1 MAVPESPTVPPAAAA
16 LGAAAGV
23 WRALPVPVLL
33 YLAAV
38 MIPLGTTLGG
48 LVLTDLR
55 ILLLVMIIPLGF
67 RLLSGAYGGVMATD
81 VLFIAYVAWGTLALA
96 VDNPDRVVQYAGS
109 TGVEFLG
116 GYVLA
121 RAYIRSAET
130 FAALTRALIWLVAAT
145 LPIALYETV
154 TSHPIVVE
162 LLHRLP
168 GVTASVEPAF
178 TIPRFGFTRVQAVFA
193 HPIHYGLFCT
203 IAFSLCFVGLRG
215 AMADT
220 RRYLLSAVC
229 AVCALL
235 SLSAG
240 PMLALALQAMLILWV
255 TLLRGVK
262 SRWLILLGLFVLAY
276 VAIDLAS
283 NRTPYKVFLTY
294 ATFSSGTAYW
304 RDLILQWGLYNVGQ
318 NPVFGIGLNDWVR
331 PVFMYSSSVDNF
343 WLLAAMRY
351 GIPGFALL
359 AAGYGWSLWRVGL
372 RDFDADPGLYQLRRA
387 WMFSLVGL
395 SFTLVT
401 VDVWGTLYSFVFFLY
416 GAGMWLLT
424 ATPGTAAAGAEAAP
438 ARGLR
443 LRRDHDLLPVFAS
456 AAKPVFRRAPT
467 AEPGRPAQRLTRFPP
482 GTRPEDGRKR

>member
-1 MAVPESPTVPPAAAA
+1 MAVPESPTVPPAATTLA
-16 LGAAAGV
+16 GAVGV

-38 MIPLGTTLGG
+38 MIPLGATVGG

-55 ILLLVMIIPLGF
+55 ILLLVLIVPLTL

-81 VLFIAYVAWGTLALA
+81 ILFICYVAWGTLALA
-96 VDNPDRVVQYAGS
+96 VNNPERVVQFAGS
-109 TGVEFLG
+109 TGVEFFG

-154 TSHPIVVE
+154 TGHPIVVE
-162 LLHRLP
+162 FLQRLP
-168 GVTASVEPAF
+168 GLTASVVPAY
-178 TIPRFGFTRVQAVFA
+178 TIPRFGFSRVQAVFA

-215 AMADT
+215 AMPDT
-220 RRYLLSAVC
+220 RRHLLSAVC
-229 AVCALL
+229 ALCALL

-240 PMLALALQAMLILWV
+240 PMLALALQGMLILWV
-255 TLLRGVK
+255 SLLRGVK

-276 VAIDLAS
+276 VAVDLAS

-331 PVFMYSSSVDNF
+331 PAFMYSSSVDNF

-351 GIPGFALL
+351 GTPGFALL

-372 RDFDADPGLYQLRRA
+372 RDFDADPALYQLRRA

-424 ATPGTAAAGAEAAP
+424 ATPGTASATAEALP

-443 LRRDHDLLPVFAS
+443 LRREGGVRPPLTSGAT
-456 AAKPVFRRAPT
+456 PVFRRAQPA
-467 AEPGRPAQRLTRFPP
+467 AEPGRAAPRLTRFPP
-482 GTRPEDGRKR
+482 GSRPTDGRR